1 MAKVSHGN
9 EGMTEMERWRAA
21 NPITVWLTDAH
32 MTQQELAVR
41 CGVSRQAV
49 FGWQTGT
56 IGVGDAA
63 MQKLSR
69 VMDTYPEDLAT
80 ALKQWKERIPA
91 R

>member
-1 MAKVSHGN
+1 
-9 EGMTEMERWRAA
+9 MERWRAA
-21 NPITVWLTDAH
+21 NPITTWLTDNH

-56 IGVGDAA
+56 IGVGEAA
-63 MQKLSR
+63 MVRLAR
-69 VMDTYPEDLAT
+69 VMDVYPE
-80 ALKQWKERIPA
+80 ALTDALTRWKERIPA